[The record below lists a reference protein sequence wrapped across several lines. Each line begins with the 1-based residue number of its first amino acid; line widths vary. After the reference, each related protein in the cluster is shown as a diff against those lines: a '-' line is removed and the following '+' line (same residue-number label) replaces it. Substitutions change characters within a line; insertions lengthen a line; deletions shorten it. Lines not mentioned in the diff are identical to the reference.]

1 MKIIITEKQ
10 YKLLSEQRS
19 DFAIDRQSNA
29 LLKTT
34 GIRSKD
40 DYNNVNQAIKKAS
53 HTDVD
58 PHTLMTILQIGTT
71 FIPFVGPF
79 ISAGI
84 GLADAYQY
92 YTEGDKKTAGITAAF
107 SMLPFV
113 GSIVSKIPGVK
124 QLGAKGMALLASKL
138 SKGGKNLTNAE
149 IEIVKS
155 LKANEQLI
163 RKELSTAS
171 STLGGLTENLNKLK
185 PQYIERF
192 GQKTY
197 DDLLEKLL
205 SKKISKE
212 QFLQSLNSSKSAS
225 PKSANFVSKFGIK
238 FSQNE
243 LDQIHQYTDFVKKL
257 PKQLTRG
264 VLNSIFPT
272 IKVMTK
278 NGPRSVSL
286 KFITSKQAVKWWGK
300 NFKDTYGAALDDEI
314 YFLVDNIKKMSPGDL
329 DQLFYHEFAHIKDPS
344 MVSTKLDKLYNSDAV
359 RYSPEYFSKG
369 YYFHPRELVANTA
382 KILNGLS
389 VNTKRIMNSLGK
401 EQTLKGLDDLI
412 NWSKGTKKDFTDEMT
427 KLLGYNDPFVKEH
440 FTNLLKNTD
449 EYRKLVI
456 KVAQQAEY
464 LKSQVK
470 LAL

>member
-1 MKIIITEKQ
+1 MKIIVTEKQ
-10 YKLLSEQRS
+10 YKIISEQGG
-19 DFAIDRQSNA
+19 
-29 LLKTT
+29 L
-34 GIRSKD
+34 GIYGTPGSKSLEQG
-40 DYNNVNQAIKKAS
+40 NKSIANL
-53 HTDVD
+53 D
-58 PHTLMTILQIGTT
+58 PHTIATIFAIGTA
-71 FIPFVGPF
+71 FIPVVGPF

-84 GLADAYQY
+84 GIADASLY
-92 YTEGDKKTAGITAAF
+92 YKEGDKKTAGLTAVL

-113 GSIVSKIPGVK
+113 GSVVSKIPGVK

-138 SKGGKNLTNAE
+138 SKGVKNLTNVE
-149 IEIVKS
+149 TEIVKS

-163 RKELSTAS
+163 NKELSAAS
-171 STLGGLTENLNKLK
+171 NTLGGLTESLNKLN

-192 GQKTY
+192 GQNNY
-197 DDLLEKLL
+197 DDLLSKLL
-205 SKKISKE
+205 SNKISKK

-238 FSQNE
+238 FSQSE
-243 LDQIHQYTDFVKKL
+243 LDQIHEYTGFVKKL
-257 PKQLTRG
+257 PKQLTG
-264 VLNSIFPT
+264 GILNSINPT

-278 NGPRSVSL
+278 NGPKSVSL
-286 KFITSKQAVKWWGK
+286 KFITSNKAVKMWGE
-300 NFKDTYGAALDDEI
+300 NFRDSYGGALDNEI
-314 YFLVDNIKKMSPGDL
+314 YFIVDNIKKMSPGDL

-344 MVSTKLDKLYNSDAV
+344 MVSTKLDKLYNIAA

-389 VNTKRIMNSLGK
+389 VNTKKIMKSLGK

-449 EYRKLVI
+449 EYRKLVT

-464 LKSQVK
+464 LKSQVR
-470 LAL
+470 LSL